1 LLIPRPK
8 GALGQSTINNQQF
21 PDMSDP
27 SLMIRV
33 GSTADT
39 RGLTELNAKLT
50 ESEAHAREFYN
61 TLKLGVGI
69 DLGGKIVES
78 IREIPDLLREA
89 TARGLE
95 YNRTMQDSTIAIAG
109 ALRSVDS
116 SLSFANAKEKG
127 AETIEALRQKALA
140 LGIDFH
146 SLIETFSVNVP
157 TMWHAGIRDT
167 QKMIDLITL
176 LNQTARAKGID
187 GFQAQRD
194 IIDILN
200 GMGQRTLLGK
210 ELEANGVT
218 NEAIARAKEQGN
230 LYELLSHAL
239 AAYAE
244 AGAAASNTQSA
255 ALTRLKTEWD
265 SLLGVITKPLFDS
278 LTEGIN
284 NLSAALDSP
293 EGKQGLKDLGLEIRD
308 VATGAMGL
316 AEWAVKNSSALTRW
330 AEAGGVLAIALAAL
344 KITEMVAGMGSLAL
358 RIATNTTLWATD
370 TVAVKANTESKLAN
384 AAAGGKIRGIVGVAG
399 AVGMAAGIGVAAGEA
414 MDRWGIDPTTS
425 IATGHLTND
434 MDRERSEEM
443 QKDNSPIAQL
453 TRQASGV
460 SSTKEF
466 KELLDK
472 IDKLQSDLHAER
484 AGLGVADSLS
494 KQAVDSKLKELDAL
508 YNHVTAMPI
517 EQIHKN
523 ADAKKKKEEDD
534 SAKEAAAQLAE
545 EQKKNEE
552 ANAKRA
558 EARAEQRAA
567 HQMQLDNELAVQ
579 LATKAAERGEYSPAI
594 AARLSSLNAQAAA
607 NPRIDDPKADQKL
620 VASRDKINDAI
631 DSSKESLSKE
641 QERLNLTAWKAQDK
655 AADDLRQKQIDGLK
669 EQDTL
674 LEAQA
679 KKRLAELEAS
689 NKNERAIAAERVR
702 IEDEVAAR
710 RLALQNQIG
719 SLQNESSLARET
731 RQDLASAEQTTRDH
745 SIAGKR
751 PDDTSRFSLEQTAT
765 GTRYIPLAAKGQVL
779 NADVTQRKGY
789 VDDTAHS
796 RLADFAARQVP
807 GALHHSWDSGSLP
820 GPASR
825 PGSSVAGAGA
835 ASGND
840 PAKAAQDT
848 AGKIVSE
855 TQKQATVIVT
865 SMGKILAA
873 MQAETKRFEQLAA
886 QVERIKRT

>member
-1 LLIPRPK
+1 
-8 GALGQSTINNQQF
+8 
-21 PDMSDP
+21 MSDP
-27 SLMIRV
+27 SLNIRV
-33 GSTADT
+33 GSTADM
-39 RGLTELNAKLT
+39 RGLNELDSKLT
-50 ESEAHAREFYN
+50 ESERKAQEFIN

-95 YNRTMQDSTIAIAG
+95 YNRTMQDSQIAIAG
-109 ALRSVDS
+109 ALKSVDPS
-116 SLSFANAKEKG
+116 QTFAEAKVKG
-127 AETIEALRQKALA
+127 GEALDQLRQKALD
-140 LGIDFH
+140 LHIDFQ

-176 LNQTARAKGID
+176 LNQTAAAKGID

-218 NEAIARAKEQGN
+218 NEAIKSAKEQGT
-230 LYELLSHAL
+230 LYELLTNSL
-239 AAYAE
+239 KSYGE
-244 AGAAASNTQSA
+244 AGAAAANTQSG
-255 ALTRLKTEWD
+255 ALRGLKNEWD
-265 SLLGVITKPLFDS
+265 MLLGSLTKPLFDD
-278 LTEGIN
+278 LTGEIN
-284 NLSAALDSP
+284 ELSAALASP
-293 EGKQGLKDLGLEIRD
+293 EGKQGLKDLGMEIRD

-330 AEAGGVLAIALAAL
+330 AEAAGVLAIALAAL
-344 KITEMVAGMGSLAL
+344 KITDLVAGLGSLAL
-358 RIATNTTLWATD
+358 RVATNTTIWAAETA
-370 TVAVKANTESKLAN
+370 AVNANTDSKVAN
-384 AAAGGKIRGIVGVAG
+384 AAVGGGVRGIVG
-399 AVGMAAGIGVAAGEA
+399 AAGSVLSAVAIGVTAGEA

-425 IATGHLTND
+425 LATGHLTND

-523 ADAKKKKEEDD
+523 ADAKKKKEEDE

-579 LATKAAERGEYSPAI
+579 LATKAAERGEYSGAI
-594 AARLSSLNAQAAA
+594 SDRMAALHAQAAA
-607 NPRIDDPKADQKL
+607 NPRIDDPKADPKL
-620 VASRDKINDAI
+620 VASRDKINDSI
-631 DSSKESLSKE
+631 DSSWESLRKE
-641 QERLNLTAWKAQDK
+641 KERTDLAAWKAQDQ

-689 NKNERAIAAERVR
+689 NKNEREIAAERVR
-702 IEDEVAAR
+702 IEDEVAAK
-710 RLALQNQIG
+710 RLDLQNQIG
-719 SLQNESSLARET
+719 SLQGESSLARET

-751 PDDTSRFSLEQTAT
+751 PDDLTKFTVDRGLD
-765 GTRYIPLAAKGQVL
+765 GHIDHWIPLPAKGQVL
-779 NADVTQRKGY
+779 DTDVTQRKGY
-789 VDDTAHS
+789 IDDSHHD
-796 RLADFAARQVP
+796 RLADYAARQAP
-807 GALHHSWDSGSLP
+807 GAMRHPWEALP
-820 GPASR
+820 LPAPASR
-825 PGSSVAGAGA
+825 PGSALAGSASGAGA

-840 PAKAAQDT
+840 PAKAVQDT

-855 TQKQATVIVT
+855 TQKQAAVITT

>member
-1 LLIPRPK
+1 
-8 GALGQSTINNQQF
+8 
-21 PDMSDP
+21 
-27 SLMIRV
+27 MIRV

-50 ESEAHAREFYN
+50 ESEAHAREFIN

-69 DLGGKIVES
+69 DLGGKLVES
-78 IREIPDLLREA
+78 IREIPNLLREA
-89 TARGLE
+89 TAQGLE
-95 YNRTMQDSTIAIAG
+95 FNRTMQDSTIAIAG

-127 AETIEALRQKALA
+127 TETIEALRQKALA

-230 LYELLSHAL
+230 LYEVLSKGL
-239 AAYAE
+239 AAYGE
-244 AGAAASNTQSA
+244 AGVAAADTQSA
-255 ALTRLKTEWD
+255 ALNRLKTEWD

-308 VATGAMGL
+308 VTMGAMGL
-316 AEWAVKNSSALTRW
+316 VEWAVKNSSALTAW

-344 KITEMVAGMGSLAL
+344 KISELVAGLGSLAM
-358 RIATNTTLWATD
+358 RIAANTTLWGVETAAIT
-370 TVAVKANTESKLAN
+370 ANTEAKVAN
-384 AAAGGKIRGIVGVAG
+384 AAAGGGGGLGLGGWAVAG
-399 AVGMAAGIGVAAGEA
+399 AVGVGAGAA

-425 IATGHLTND
+425 MATGHLTND
-434 MDRERSEEM
+434 MDRERSTELN
-443 QKDNSPIAQL
+443 KDNSPIGQL
-453 TRQASGV
+453 TRQASGI
-460 SSTKEF
+460 SSIKEF

-472 IDKLQSDLHAER
+472 IDKLQSDLHKQR
-484 AGLGVADSLS
+484 DGLGMADSLT
-494 KQAVDSKLKELDAL
+494 KQAIDSKLKELDAL
-508 YNHVTAMPI
+508 YGHVSAMPI

-523 ADAKKKKEEDD
+523 AGAKKEQDQEAA
-534 SAKEAAAQLAE
+534 AKEAAAKVAE
-545 EQKKNEE
+545 IQQKNED

-607 NPRIDDPKADQKL
+607 NPRIDDPKADPKL

-674 LEAQA
+674 IEAQA
-679 KKRLAELEAS
+679 KKRIAELEAS
-689 NKNERAIAAERVR
+689 GKTEREIAAERVR
-702 IEDEVAAR
+702 IEDEVAAK
-710 RLALQNQIG
+710 RLDLQNQIG
-719 SLQNESSLARET
+719 SLQGESSLARET